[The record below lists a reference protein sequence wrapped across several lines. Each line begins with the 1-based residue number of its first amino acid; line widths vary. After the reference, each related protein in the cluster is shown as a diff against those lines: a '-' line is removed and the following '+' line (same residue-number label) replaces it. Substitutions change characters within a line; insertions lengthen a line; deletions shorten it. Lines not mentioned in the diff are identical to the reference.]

1 MGDEQTLPSKVWSDF
16 NGNGRTITTAKINP
30 RKYLRP
36 SEILK
41 SNKMVENIIH
51 ALKTQF
57 IHSFH
62 AEMKHDKL
70 YNLDSGY
77 PAAGNRHTTNWSN
90 WKGPHGEVWS
100 PNDRKCPCKEKLF
113 DSIKRVARRTQ
124 GARGKPR
131 YESERAEVR
140 GSDNIAFEVPGGRRT
155 LVIQIIPLQIILSNK

>member
-62 AEMKHDKL
+62 AEMEHDKL

-100 PNDRKCPCKEKLF
+100 PNDRKCPH
-113 DSIKRVARRTQ
+113 ARERFLTLLKDWPGVPKAQ
-124 GARGKPR
+124 GKNRATWASAGR
-131 YESERAEVR
+131 YEAGTILPLMYQAE
-140 GSDNIAFEVPGGRRT
+140 G
-155 LVIQIIPLQIILSNK
+155 LLL